1 MSNQDLQDFVQSE
14 IAKGKN
20 KSEIE
25 SDLLQA
31 GWKKEMV
38 DEALGQSTV
47 PAVPVPMAV
56 PISSGGEVTEK
67 QYPITTLWI
76 FKATI
81 ITIVISIVGLFFGIW
96 FPIIVLAI
104 PFSLIANPLIR
115 RNFHYSVGDQYFV
128 VDQGVISKKHFNLS
142 YGVIQNVTVKQD
154 VFDRIFGL
162 ATLAVENAAVAGG
175 AGVAP
180 AKSFRMTGSGIGNT
194 DMVGVSKNKINIP
207 GIRKEHVEALK
218 ALILERMKANE
229 HLDTNSGI

>member
-1 MSNQDLQDFVQSE
+1 MSNQDLHDYVKTE
-14 IAKGKN
+14 LAKGKS
-20 KSEIE
+20 KTEVE
-25 SDLLQA
+25 ADLLQA

-38 DEALGQSTV
+38 DAAFGFNPA
-47 PAVPVPMAV
+47 PAVPVPTSPSPAPV
-56 PISSGGEVTEK
+56 SGGEVTEK

-81 ITIVISIVGLFFGIW
+81 ITIFISIVGLFFGIW

-115 RNFHYSVGDQYFV
+115 MNFHYSVGDQYFV

-142 YGVIQNVTVKQD
+142 YGVIQNVSVKQD

-162 ATLAVENAAVAGG
+162 ATLSVENAASAGG
-175 AGVAP
+175 VGV
-180 AKSFRMTGSGIGNT
+180 KSFRMTGSGIGNT

-218 ALILERMKANE
+218 SLILERMKANE